1 MEQAKEM
8 LDKVLGNQVSA
19 FLFVFA
25 CSVGAVTGIAG
36 SFWVAYQL
44 AIFFGAY

>member
-8 LDKVLGNQVSA
+8 LDKVLSNEISA

-25 CSVGAVTGIAG
+25 CSVGATVGIAG
-36 SFWVAYQL
+36 SFWAFYQL
-44 AIFFGAY
+44 TIFFGAY